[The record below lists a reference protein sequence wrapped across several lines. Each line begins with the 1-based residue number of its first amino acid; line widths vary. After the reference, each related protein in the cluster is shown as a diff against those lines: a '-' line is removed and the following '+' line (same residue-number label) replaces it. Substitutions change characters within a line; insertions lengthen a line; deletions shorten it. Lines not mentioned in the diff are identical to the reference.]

1 MVATVTRLSE
11 AASTVH
17 YFETD
22 GYYTKNDPE
31 HRKASRWYGRGIEAL
46 GLHGPVK
53 PKRFEEILSGR
64 IPGTATRLGR
74 LRNGT
79 HEHRPGLDI
88 TFSAPKSVSLEALV
102 HAAPKA
108 SARIIR
114 AHDEAVTATLD
125 FIESELLETR
135 GWDPAT
141 RKRPRIK
148 GHGLVAATFR
158 HYASR
163 NLDPQLHTH
172 SVVANMT
179 RNAEGEW
186 RSADFIKL
194 ERAKLLIGAHYRSEL
209 KRRLEA
215 LGYATEQTMVGSV
228 PGFEIAGYDRA
239 TLKAFST
246 RRAEALAWVKE
257 RNFDSGSA
265 AVMQQA
271 VLYTRKRKDEPS
283 RKELSNIW
291 KARMAE
297 LAPRN
302 RRVSRGRSASHTG
315 GRLHGPHRAEPRRAR
330 QTDGKRGGRHHLSE
344 FQECGPGRR
353 LPRPPD
359 TRMARCGKPP
369 SRSSFGLIPAGH
381 HMTIA
386 MPQSSSGSRAL
397 QLTPAR
403 GD

>member
-17 YFETD
+17 YFEAD
-22 GYYTKNDPE
+22 GYYAKNDAE
-31 HRKASRWYGRGIEAL
+31 HRKASRWHGQGIEAL

-53 PKRFEEILSGR
+53 PRRFEEVLSGR

-74 LRNGT
+74 LRDGK

-114 AHDEAVTATLD
+114 AHDKAVTATLD
-125 FIESELLETR
+125 FIERELLETR

-148 GHGLVAATFR
+148 ADGLVAATFR

-179 RNAEGEW
+179 QNAEGEW

-228 PGFEIAGYDRA
+228 PGFEIAGYDKA

-257 RNFDSGSA
+257 RNLDAASA

-283 RKELSNIW
+283 RQELSNIW

-297 LAPRN
+297 LEPRN
-302 RRVSRGRSASHTG
+302 RRVSRGRPASHTRLDRERWHLERRDAANRQSPRPSMRSA
-315 GRLHGPHRAEPRRAR
+315 GRWSISKRGARCSPQTCCAPSPWRRA
-330 QTDGKRGGRHHLSE
+330 GGH
-344 FQECGPGRR
+344 CRR
-353 LPRPPD
+353 LTLRSAGCAKRATSSRRPRHVPISPL
-359 TRMARCGKPP
+359 
-369 SRSSFGLIPAGH
+369 SRGEP
-381 HMTIA
+381 
-386 MPQSSSGSRAL
+386 
-397 QLTPAR
+397 
-403 GD
+403 

>member
-17 YFETD
+17 YFEAD
-22 GYYTKNDPE
+22 GYYAKNDPE
-31 HRKASRWYGRGIEAL
+31 HRKASRWHGAGVAAL

-53 PKRFEEILSGR
+53 PKRFEEVLSGR
-64 IPGTATRLGR
+64 IPGTAIRLGR
-74 LRNGT
+74 LRDGK

-102 HAAPKA
+102 HAAPKS

-114 AHDEAVTATLD
+114 AHDETVTATLD

-148 GHGLVAATFR
+148 ADGLVAATFR

-179 RNAEGEW
+179 QNAEGEW
-186 RSADFIKL
+186 RSADFIKV

-228 PGFEIAGYDRA
+228 PGFEIAGYDKA

-257 RNFDSGSA
+257 RNLDSGSA
-265 AVMQQA
+265 AGHAASGALYPKTQGRAVARGTQQH
-271 VLYTRKRKDEPS
+271 LE
-283 RKELSNIW
+283 
-291 KARMAE
+291 
-297 LAPRN
+297 
-302 RRVSRGRSASHTG
+302 
-315 GRLHGPHRAEPRRAR
+315 GPH
-330 QTDGKRGGRHHLSE
+330 GGAGAA
-344 FQECGPGRR
+344 QPAR
-353 LPRPPD
+353 LPQSPRFPHPARP
-359 TRMARCGKPP
+359 
-369 SRSSFGLIPAGH
+369 
-381 HMTIA
+381 
-386 MPQSSSGSRAL
+386 RAL
-397 QLTPAR
+397 AS
-403 GD
+403 